1 MTQNQWTKHFDT
13 WSASYDRAVQGD
25 GYPFAG
31 YGEILDRMVE
41 HANVRAGNR
50 VLDLGI
56 GTGNLSLR
64 LSCSDIELW
73 GLDLSQR
80 MIDIAARRLPEAHF
94 LCADMTEAWPEELP
108 DRFDVIVSAYTL
120 HHLADAQKPEM
131 IQRLADLL
139 SPDGRIIIGDLAFP
153 TRIALEETREAW
165 HDKWDGDEFPWV
177 AEDVIARIDSAVRVS
192 FEPISFC
199 GGVFVVSPPTG

>member
-1 MTQNQWTKHFDT
+1 MTENRWTRHFDT
-13 WSASYDRAVQGD
+13 WSASYDRAVERD

-31 YGEILDRMVE
+31 YAEILDRMVE
-41 HANVRAGNR
+41 HANVRAGDR

-56 GTGNLSLR
+56 GTGNLALR
-64 LSCSDIELW
+64 LSRSDIELW

-80 MIDIAARRLPEAHF
+80 MIDIAARRLPLAHL
-94 LCADMTEAWPEELP
+94 LCADMTAAWPEEIP

-120 HHLADAQKPEM
+120 HHLEDSRKREM
-131 IQRLADLL
+131 IQQLTDLL

-153 TRIALEETREAW
+153 TRTALEKTRETW
-165 HDKWDGDEFPWV
+165 HDTWDADEFPWV
-177 AEDVIARIDSAVRVS
+177 AEDVIAQLDSAVRVS

-199 GGVFVVSPPTG
+199 GGVFVMSPATG